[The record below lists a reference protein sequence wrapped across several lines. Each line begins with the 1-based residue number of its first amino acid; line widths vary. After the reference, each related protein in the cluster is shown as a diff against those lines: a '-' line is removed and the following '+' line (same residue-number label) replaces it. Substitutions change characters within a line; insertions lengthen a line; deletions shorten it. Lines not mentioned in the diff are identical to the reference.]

1 MHRIGDLRKYSRR
14 WKIGDKARWLLEIR
28 TDGDN
33 ATLDEIDEPLDRL
46 QSRIRQLD
54 FRELTLT
61 KYKKTLLSN
70 YVSEANF
77 DIGMSEKHRMG
88 ASVFE
93 FVSGNLDAIAEGL
106 EDIVVERSE
115 PHSFSLQ
122 QSSSLT
128 ELYELSC
135 LDITKFANLAWPI
148 ISREAKSRKQLAEAR
163 RLKREAELAL
173 SNADRHQATTS
184 KTLDEAE
191 RAAKGTRKAAGQV
204 GIDEEASHFLLE
216 AENHRANAFGWLIA
230 AILGALLI
238 SSAAIYFYFWD
249 KPLSTATIKMIDWNN
264 FLPKLS
270 ALAILIFFEY
280 TIISTYRSERH
291 NQLTNLQRANALK
304 TFGAMTSATNT
315 EHITDAITLTAAS
328 AIYAP
333 QDTGFS
339 RRTTSQQMNAADIF
353 SNLVNRNSD

>member
-115 PHSFSLQ
+115 PHSLVVN
-122 QSSSLT
+122 SS
-128 ELYELSC
+128 
-135 LDITKFANLAWPI
+135 PI
-148 ISREAKSRKQLAEAR
+148 SQKP
-163 RLKREAELAL
+163 
-173 SNADRHQATTS
+173 RH
-184 KTLDEAE
+184 L
-191 RAAKGTRKAAGQV
+191 
-204 GIDEEASHFLLE
+204 
-216 AENHRANAFGWLIA
+216 
-230 AILGALLI
+230 
-238 SSAAIYFYFWD
+238 
-249 KPLSTATIKMIDWNN
+249 
-264 FLPKLS
+264 LS
-270 ALAILIFFEY
+270 AKVFHWWL
-280 TIISTYRSERH
+280 
-291 NQLTNLQRANALK
+291 NPQ
-304 TFGAMTSATNT
+304 
-315 EHITDAITLTAAS
+315 AAV
-328 AIYAP
+328 
-333 QDTGFS
+333 
-339 RRTTSQQMNAADIF
+339 AAWACK
-353 SNLVNRNSD
+353 